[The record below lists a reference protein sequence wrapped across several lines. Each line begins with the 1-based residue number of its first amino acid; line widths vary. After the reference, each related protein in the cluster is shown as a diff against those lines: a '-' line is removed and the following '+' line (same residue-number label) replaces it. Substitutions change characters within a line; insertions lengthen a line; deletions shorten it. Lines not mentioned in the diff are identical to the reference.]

1 MAARKRSDK
10 NSQSCQ
16 CDADEATEAFKGQD
30 GEVLVLDEATSI
42 ALLKRIDLHV
52 MPTKKERGTRVGI
65 WFSFNR
71 FAQIFGG
78 LIAYAM
84 PRASVCTVRPKIVL
98 LVAGLLTVLVG
109 ALFLIFMHDNQINAR
124 WLSLFDC
131 KLAIER
137 LKEVLGN
144 PLTWAFAFYVLAT
157 DLPDGGITNF
167 LHHLI
172 VSFGFTPE
180 QSLLHG
186 TPGGAVEI
194 VALIACGSPGDRYG
208 SRLFISTSGLILAI
222 LGKVLIVALPLS
234 NAGARLA
241 GYDLTQASPIPF
253 VTLLALIATNLAG
266 WTK

>member
-1 MAARKRSDK
+1 MAHDDK
-10 NSQSCQ
+10 TLAMGSPDLREETRLQWRQESVPTKTVKHAN
-16 CDADEATEAFKGQD
+16 DADEAMEAFEGQD

-65 WFSFNR
+65 WFSFNG

-78 LIAYAM
+78 LIAYAIAKGIRLYGADKDC
-84 PRASVCTVRPKIVL
+84 PSGGWPVG
-98 LVAGLLTVLVG
+98 GLG
-109 ALFLIFMHDNQINAR
+109 R
-124 WLSLFDC
+124 SP
-131 KLAIER
+131 